1 MSRTHSPA
9 KLNLAACLSVLA
21 LAFGAQKM
29 SASVTYIVGTCTSG
43 KQFSTIQAA
52 LDASPAP
59 NTVEVCPG
67 QYAEQITITKPVTLE
82 GISAGNASLAEIA
95 LPADFTANAHIEG
108 GSEIAAAQIYV
119 DHVKGGAVNLTN
131 LNVYG
136 ANYTGAGTA
145 FFIGVVYENS
155 SGTINQVRTS
165 QQTNNPPAAT
175 GVLGFGIWIEGGSS
189 QPSVTVENS
198 SVHDF
203 SSGGIFATGE
213 TNSPDLNVTIENN
226 FVSSNVSP
234 SSEETNNIVVDT
246 GINPTVSG
254 NTVSGASDGI
264 LIASPTG
271 SITGNTVLGSEVGIE
286 LGADGA
292 SVTANNIYGATTY
305 GIDVSASLKK
315 SKVENNIIRA
325 VKSPASTDDQGIG
338 IELNCKDVSSSLV
351 NSNTIMD
358 AFVGYE
364 DARAGFGGSNTY
376 LGLFFNVDNGNC
388 TSGSVSGK
396 AKRPAGSKLL
406 EQLREQ

>member
-1 MSRTHSPA
+1 MLRVPSPA
-9 KLNLAACLSVLA
+9 KVSLTVWFSVLA
-21 LAFGAQKM
+21 LALGAQKM

-95 LPADFTANAHIEG
+95 LPADFTANATVEG
-108 GSEIAAAQIYV
+108 GKNSAAAQIYV
-119 DHVKGGAVNLTN
+119 DNVSGGAVNLTN

-165 QQTNNPPAAT
+165 QQNNNPPAAPD
-175 GVLGFGIWIEGGSS
+175 VVGFGIWIEGGGSK
-189 QPSVTVENS
+189 PIVTVENS

-203 SSGGIFATGE
+203 SAVGIVAFGE

-226 FVSSNVSP
+226 FVSAN
-234 SSEETNNIVVDT
+234 SELVDDIDLGRGT
-246 GINPTVSG
+246 NPTVRG
-254 NTVSGASDGI
+254 NTVSGGANGI
-264 LIASPTG
+264 IIFSPTG
-271 SITGNTVLGSEVGIE
+271 SITGNTVIGTTGAGIG
-286 LGADGA
+286 LDADGP
-292 SVTANNIYGATTY
+292 SVTANNIYGSATF
-305 GIDVSASLKK
+305 GIYMDVLAPKKLKI
-315 SKVENNIIRA
+315 ENNIIRE

-338 IELNCKDVSSSLV
+338 IELNCQTVSSSLV

-358 AFVGYE
+358 AFVGY
-364 DARAGFGGSNTY
+364 DAAAGFGGSNTY
-376 LGLFFNVDNGNC
+376 LGLFFNVDSDDC
-388 TSGSVSGK
+388 TNSGK
-396 AKRPAGSKLL
+396 ARRPAGPKLP
-406 EQLREQ
+406 EHLRELGL

>member
-9 KLNLAACLSVLA
+9 KLNLAVWFSVLA
-21 LAFGAQKM
+21 LGFGAQKM
-29 SASVTYIVGTCTSG
+29 SASVTYIVGNCASG
-43 KQFSTIQAA
+43 TQFSTIQAA

-95 LPADFTANAHIEG
+95 LPADFTANATVLG
-108 GSEIAAAQIYV
+108 GTNSAGAQIYV
-119 DHVKGGAVNLTN
+119 DHVSGGAVNLTN

-136 ANYTGAGTA
+136 ANYAGTGGT
-145 FFIGVVYENS
+145 FFIGVLYENS

-175 GVLGFGIWIEGGSS
+175 GVLGTGIWIEGGSS
-189 QPSVTVENS
+189 KPTVTVENS

-203 SSGGIFATGE
+203 STNGIWAYGE
-213 TNSPDLNVTIENN
+213 TNSPDLTVTIENN
-226 FVSSNVSP
+226 FVSSNSL
-234 SSEETNNIVVDT
+234 NDIVAYT
-246 GINPTVSG
+246 GTNPTVSG
-254 NTVSGASDGI
+254 NTVSGGENGI
-264 LIASPTG
+264 LIVSPTG
-271 SITGNTVLGSEVGIE
+271 SITGNTVIGSGTGIA
-286 LGADGA
+286 LAADGA

-315 SKVENNIIRA
+315 SKVENNIIRG

-338 IELNCKDVSSSLV
+338 IELNCKNVSSSLV
-351 NSNTIMD
+351 KSNTIMD

-364 DARAGFGGSNTY
+364 DAPAGFSGSNNY
-376 LGLFFNVDNGNC
+376 FGLFFNVDNGNC
-388 TSGSVSGK
+388 ANASVPGN
-396 AKRPAGSKLL
+396 ANRPAGPKLP
-406 EQLREQ
+406 EQFRER